1 MLSCSLSVCMSAI
14 DLQVEDAP
22 PPETIQVGDDSDQD
36 GSEEDDS
43 WLFGEAGFGRA
54 APEVLRS
61 AQQVINSARQRGQGE
76 QLASMQATIAEDIA
90 TAMDTGLRPNKELA
104 DAYGVPYPQ
113 HCASSS
119 NESGG
124 GSSSSVA
131 PALVAPIPSTEL
143 RFALLQM

>member
-22 PPETIQVGDDSDQD
+22 PPETIQVGDDSDKD

-90 TAMDTGLRPNKELA
+90 TAMYTGLRPNKELA
-104 DAYGVPYPQ
+104 DAYGVRYPQ

-119 NESGG
+119 N
-124 GSSSSVA
+124 
-131 PALVAPIPSTEL
+131 
-143 RFALLQM
+143 